1 MKYFK
6 PQTLNTARSTQLPNS
21 SFRLPTSR
29 MISPSAI
36 LLNNILHRRRRPLPN
51 SSFILPT
58 SRIMSKIRFQPV
70 DSQPPACALPS
81 APVSLI
87 STTKLRHKIAYAK
100 NQPFIIR
107 KNLLTNRPFRLKKPK
122 RYVCALQR
130 IFIHFIYISF
140 AEWKQLFVLQSTFS
154 GKSQPF
160 QERSQLYPVVR
171 VNLSVQKRLGV
182 ASKRTN
188 EQLNSFV

>member
-21 SFRLPTSR
+21 SFPLPTSR

-36 LLNNILHRRRRPLPN
+36 LLNNILPRRRRPLPN

-58 SRIMSKIRFQPV
+58 SRIMSKIRFQSV
-70 DSQPPACALPS
+70 GSLPPACALPS
-81 APVSLI
+81 ASSLLI
-87 STTKLRHKIAYAK
+87 STTKLQHKIADAK

-107 KNLLTNRPFRLKKPK
+107 KNLLTSRPFRLKKPK
-122 RYVCALQR
+122 RYVYALQR

-140 AEWKQLFVLQSTFS
+140 AE
-154 GKSQPF
+154 
-160 QERSQLYPVVR
+160 
-171 VNLSVQKRLGV
+171 
-182 ASKRTN
+182 
-188 EQLNSFV
+188 

>member
-29 MISPSAI
+29 MI
-36 LLNNILHRRRRPLPN
+36 LH
-51 SSFILPT
+51 FKDCFT
-58 SRIMSKIRFQPV
+58 MSKIRFQPV

-100 NQPFIIR
+100 NQPFRIR
-107 KNLLTNRPFRLKKPK
+107 KNLLTNRSFRLKKPK

-130 IFIHFIYISF
+130 IFMHFIYILF
-140 AEWKQLFVLQSTFS
+140 AQCKRHAAIPYSITVLQLQFTIL
-154 GKSQPF
+154 
-160 QERSQLYPVVR
+160 EL
-171 VNLSVQKRLGV
+171 LQKFIIYIMYYIYNKKVL
-182 ASKRTN
+182 
-188 EQLNSFV
+188 